1 MSGAPLGIGNTMD
14 GARPDSEC
22 GSDSGK
28 AANGGSAE
36 RGAAGGTPQGESL
49 PDGSIERRRT
59 LHDDRDE
66 IESAVAELLEAL
78 GGLGFDEGSAFAVR
92 LSVEEAINNGFR
104 HGNKSDPSKLVHLHW
119 RATPNSVQ
127 LEVRDEGEGFDPGAV
142 PDPTAEENLEIP
154 SGRGLMLMR
163 AYMNEVEYVEP
174 GNRVRMNFQRPPDEP
189 APEPGPDSSPEWG
202 PDSAPRPESG

>member
-1 MSGAPLGIGNTMD
+1 MD

-28 AANGGSAE
+28 APRGGDGGSAD
-36 RGAAGGTPQGESL
+36 RGAAPGASPDSPGGDL
-49 PDGSIERRRT
+49 IERRRT

-66 IESAVAELLEAL
+66 IESAVTELLEAL

-104 HGNKSDPSKLVHLHW
+104 HGNKSDPTKLVHLHW
-119 RATPNSVQ
+119 RASSDTVHVD
-127 LEVRDEGEGFDPGAV
+127 VRDEGEGFDPGAV

-163 AYMNEVEYVEP
+163 AYMSEVEYVEP
-174 GNRVRMNFQRPPDEP
+174 GNRVRMVFQRTPEEPPPDA
-189 APEPGPDSSPEWG
+189 APDPQSP
-202 PDSAPRPESG
+202 